1 MSLWIVT
8 RLRDDST
15 LALPGDGVDQAGHQP
30 GAEHHQH
37 LGAADA
43 AVAVGGA
50 GGLQHKCYGEC
61 HRSRDKCHLQIVP
74 DGGHN
79 LQRDGQEGNVH
90 EDVSAGH
97 QGLAD
102 SV

>member
-1 MSLWIVT
+1 MQYVISVME
-8 RLRDDST
+8 
-15 LALPGDGVDQAGHQP
+15 
-30 GAEHHQH
+30 GA
-37 LGAADA
+37 
-43 AVAVGGA
+43 
-50 GGLQHKCYGEC
+50 
-61 HRSRDKCHLQIVP
+61 SHLQIVP

-97 QGLAD
+97 QGLAY